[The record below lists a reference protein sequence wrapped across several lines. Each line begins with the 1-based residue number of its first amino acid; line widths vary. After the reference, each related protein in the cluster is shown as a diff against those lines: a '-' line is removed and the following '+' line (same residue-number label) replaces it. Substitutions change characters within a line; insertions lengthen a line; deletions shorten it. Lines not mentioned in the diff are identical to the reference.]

1 MPAKRGR
8 KSYADDRSRGFEVF
22 LAQHL
27 SADRQHSLRSIASL
41 MANAGLGTR
50 VAAYEC
56 DGETFFRVKAYGP
69 SAIRKM
75 LQVQLPPEERAGYES
90 LLPLARTAITEPL
103 QRLALLGART
113 QLWLKKE
120 HKIDLVTKA

>member
-8 KSYADDRSRGFEVF
+8 KSYTDDRSRGFEVF

-27 SADRQHSLRSIASL
+27 GAKNHEHSLRSIASL

-56 DGETFFRVKAYGP
+56 DGETFLRVKAY
-69 SAIRKM
+69 
-75 LQVQLPPEERAGYES
+75 
-90 LLPLARTAITEPL
+90 RTVSHP
-103 QRLALLGART
+103 
-113 QLWLKKE
+113 
-120 HKIDLVTKA
+120 

>member
-1 MPAKRGR
+1 
-8 KSYADDRSRGFEVF
+8 
-22 LAQHL
+22 
-27 SADRQHSLRSIASL
+27 

-75 LQVQLPPEERAGYES
+75 LQVQLPPEERAEYES

-113 QLWLKKE
+113 QLGLKKE